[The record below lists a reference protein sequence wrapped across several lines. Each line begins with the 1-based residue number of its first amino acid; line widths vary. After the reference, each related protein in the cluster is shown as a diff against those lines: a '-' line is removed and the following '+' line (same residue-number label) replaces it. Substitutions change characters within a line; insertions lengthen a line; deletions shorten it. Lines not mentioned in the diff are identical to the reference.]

1 MPLLPHSQQGSYG
14 KYEMDSPMR
23 RILLITTVAILA
35 LSGCVAIQPPAGGTP
50 LAESPL
56 PTESA
61 TSADNT
67 PPAGGIVSTARE
79 SEPTAE
85 SEVYLPA
92 LDNDAEADYI
102 FDRAIAQGCLPNG
115 GTTFVTGMVYLDRK
129 PANGYNVVFSY
140 QPDGPKVAEIIS
152 GPHEGY
158 EGWRPGYY
166 SHIMEANGARDG
178 DWYFWVTD
186 GMGVRI
192 SAIAHVHTDSEV
204 GEGKCQQARVNFSN

>member
-1 MPLLPHSQQGSYG
+1 
-14 KYEMDSPMR
+14 MR
-23 RILLITTVAILA
+23 RIVLIAVVAILA
-35 LSGCVAIQPPAGGTP
+35 LSGCVAIQPSASSTP
-50 LAESPL
+50 RVESPL

-61 TSADNT
+61 AITESTTVSTTASDSVAAAST
-67 PPAGGIVSTARE
+67 PRVGGIASTARE
-79 SEPTAE
+79 SEPTKE

-92 LDNDAEADYI
+92 LDNDAQADYV
-102 FDRAIAQGCLPNG
+102 FDRAVAQGCLPNG

-140 QPDGPKVAEIIS
+140 EPDGPKVAEIKT

-166 SHIMEANGARDG
+166 SHILEANGAREG

-192 SAIAHVHTDSEV
+192 SAIAHVHTDGEV